1 MSDDLAALARAIL
14 DASLYMTLGTADESG
29 RPWVSP
35 VYYAADGYRDF
46 FWVSSPEARHSE
58 NIAARPDV
66 SLVVFDS
73 HARIGEGQAVYMTAI
88 AEELAGAELI
98 RGIEVF
104 SRRSVKHGAGPW
116 KPSDVKAPSSLRAY
130 RATATEH
137 WVFDAKAQP
146 AQSRGRDRRIRV
158 SL

>member
-1 MSDDLAALARAIL
+1 MTDDLAALARAIL

-35 VYYAADGYRDF
+35 VYYAADGYQDV

-104 SRRSVKHGAGPW
+104 SRRSVRHGAGPW

-130 RATATEH
+130 RATVTEH
-137 WVFDAKAQP
+137 SIFDAKAQP
-146 AQSRGRDRRIRV
+146 ALSRGRDRRIQV

>member
-73 HARIGEGQAVYMTAI
+73 HARIGEGQAVYMAAI

-98 RGIEVF
+98 RGIEGF
-104 SRRSVKHGAGPW
+104 SRRSVKHGARPW
-116 KPSDVKAPSSLRAY
+116 KPSDVTAPSPLRAY

-137 WVFDAKAQP
+137 SVLDAKAEP
-146 AQSRGRDRRIRV
+146 ALGRGGDRRIRV